1 MYNRLWNRWID
12 LRHYLFPSSEGFV
25 TVPDVSW
32 ADVGALE
39 AVREELQLAILA
51 PVNHREQFDS
61 LGLPRSSGEALR
73 VLAE

>member
-1 MYNRLWNRWID
+1 M
-12 LRHYLFPSSEGFV
+12 

-73 VLAE
+73 VKLSTILVPTKAYY

>member
-1 MYNRLWNRWID
+1 M
-12 LRHYLFPSSEGFV
+12 

-61 LGLPRSSGEALR
+61 LGLPRSSGKALR
-73 VLAE
+73 VKLSTILVPTKAYF

>member
-1 MYNRLWNRWID
+1 M
-12 LRHYLFPSSEGFV
+12 

-61 LGLPRSSGEALR
+61 LGLPRSSGKALV
-73 VLAE
+73 VLAELN

>member
-1 MYNRLWNRWID
+1 MYSI
-12 LRHYLFPSSEGFV
+12 LFSFSEGFV

-61 LGLPRSSGEALR
+61 LGLPRSSGKALV

>member
-1 MYNRLWNRWID
+1 M
-12 LRHYLFPSSEGFV
+12 

-61 LGLPRSSGEALR
+61 LGLPRSSGKALG
-73 VLAE
+73 VLAELNLKLSTILLPSA